1 MRRSLLAA
9 LLIASLAAAAGCA
22 HPQNLAPKPGETTTT
37 TRSNPTPR
45 TSTSTSSAGGNQTQ
59 QVCEQ
64 ALSAS
69 DEAEAELTDKLQEAQ
84 TAATAGNTA
93 AALTAAN
100 QAKRIAE
107 EWKSELEDLA
117 GRPIDRD
124 VRDTLRDGVDTIDE
138 LLTTPP
144 QQLDPVQ
151 ARRDV
156 ERFLDDLEDVCR

>member
-22 HPQNLAPKPGETTTT
+22 NPQNIAPKPGESTTT
-37 TRSNPTPR
+37 TRSTPTQTR
-45 TSTSTSSAGGNQTQ
+45 TTTASTGDETEE
-59 QVCEQ
+59 VCEQ

-84 TAATAGNTA
+84 SAASAGNTA

-100 QAKRIAE
+100 EAKRIAE
-107 EWKSELEDLA
+107 DWKSELEDLA
-117 GRPIDRD
+117 ERPIDRD
-124 VRDTLRDGVDTIDE
+124 VRDTLQDGVDTIDE
-138 LLTTPP
+138 LLTLPP

-151 ARRDV
+151 SRREV
-156 ERFLDDLEDVCR
+156 ERFLDALEDVCG